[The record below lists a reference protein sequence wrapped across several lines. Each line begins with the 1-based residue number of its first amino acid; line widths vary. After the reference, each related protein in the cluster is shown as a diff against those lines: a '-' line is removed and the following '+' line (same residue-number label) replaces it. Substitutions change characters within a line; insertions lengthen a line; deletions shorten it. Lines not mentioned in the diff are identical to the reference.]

1 MKTLVKIAK
10 YLLSSIILFT
20 IASTLISLSV
30 WLDMRIHARHVVYAS
45 FLIMLIFFIV
55 KKDLKSIKTLLIG
68 EALMLLSFAIGK
80 FPRISY
86 ELRDAFYLPIKI
98 NKFMPILIGIIVIT
112 SLIVIVDYLKNK
124 NTVASSKN

>member
-30 WLDMRIHARHVVYAS
+30 WLDMRIHARHVVYVS

-68 EALMLLSFAIGK
+68 EALMLISFAIGK

-124 NTVASSKN
+124 NTVDSSKN

>member
-68 EALMLLSFAIGK
+68 EAIMLISFAIGK

-124 NTVASSKN
+124 NTVDSRKN

>member
-45 FLIMLIFFIV
+45 FIIMLIFFIV

-68 EALMLLSFAIGK
+68 ETLMLLSFAIGK

-112 SLIVIVDYLKNK
+112 SLIVIVDYLKN
-124 NTVASSKN
+124 TVDSSKN

>member
-10 YLLSSIILFT
+10 YLLSSIILFS

-45 FLIMLIFFIV
+45 FLIMLIFFII
-55 KKDLKSIKTLLIG
+55 KKDLKSMKALLIG
-68 EALMLLSFAIGK
+68 EALMVLCFVFGK

-112 SLIVIVDYLKNK
+112 SLIVIVNYLKNK
-124 NTVASSKN
+124 NKVNTVKN

>member
-30 WLDMRIHARHVVYAS
+30 WLDMRIHARHVVYTS

-124 NTVASSKN
+124 NTVDSSKN